1 MLLVFVLTVFY
12 NLIAAVGAGITL
24 AALLYAKRVADST
37 KLIHKNEHGED
48 VEIAEKRIEYVSK
61 HKIRMFAALLI
72 FGVIAI
78 SLGYNLFSNV
88 VKIREMKK
96 EKITLNNK
104 ILELEK
110 EKEVLE
116 TDIMKL
122 EDPDYIAKYVRE
134 KYFYSKDGELILRM
148 DK

>member
-1 MLLVFVLTVFY
+1 
-12 NLIAAVGAGITL
+12 
-24 AALLYAKRVADST
+24 
-37 KLIHKNEHGED
+37 
-48 VEIAEKRIEYVSK
+48 
-61 HKIRMFAALLI
+61 MFAALLI